1 VSGEQAKTEK
11 ASDKSTEEND
21 AVQYRFEDLQ
31 NAVFFARGGP
41 LGVRNQKP
49 PMKPS

>member
-21 AVQYRFEDLQ
+21 AVQYL
-31 NAVFFARGGP
+31 FAEFAI
-41 LGVRNQKP
+41 
-49 PMKPS
+49 SAA